1 MVAATLRS
9 DPTRAR
15 RLHGRAT
22 LAQAREPKKR
32 PTLWLRELDDGA
44 AYSSD
49 GVPSLPSSPVWA
61 HAEQLAPQPTP
72 QHGVAE
78 MRLFPSHTGPPS
90 VPPRAHPLSMEYA
103 DRLRHPCKQSMS
115 SFTMSAISSRRS
127 SHSHD
132 VADMN
137 VPDIEPCHQ
146 SYLLRDASV
155 SESGRILPADVLHV
169 GDRIGPGMHHDGEF
183 VHVAQSSEG
192 FSEQDLHPFLKC
204 LEVVKLLGRGSY
216 AVVYL
221 AREVGVDGGE
231 YALKCLSKRD
241 LSPDQLADQ
250 RLEATIHQLLPPHKN
265 IVTLHNTYETRDWLF
280 LVLEYCP
287 GKDMFYWLEE
297 ASESIGITSATHI
310 GGDSVDT
317 ASARCEDGHAAAF
330 EIASKLR
337 LSHLLL
343 ATPRLQLISHIFGQM
358 CDAVQ
363 FCHDHG
369 VSHRDI
375 KPENLIVQDQWQTDG
390 HDSVVV
396 KLTDFGLAT
405 TSEFSNEFNCGSN
418 PYMAFECRHDLASTY
433 DPKQADTWS
442 LGIVLL
448 NLLFLRSP
456 FSQPSAQHCASFLAF
471 SLRPVAFLMQAF
483 QGLTVEV
490 TRFLCEHVF
499 CNVTHGERR
508 RITPREFGQW
518 AQHLPQMLGCH
529 VPLAGA
535 SVTRPPA
542 QPLRSATFVCSS
554 DPAPVKPAPL
564 VSNRSH
570 PILPLG
576 HGSEHPSP
584 PPR

>member
-1 MVAATLRS
+1 MEHR
-9 DPTRAR
+9 D
-15 RLHGRAT
+15 
-22 LAQAREPKKR
+22 
-32 PTLWLRELDDGA
+32 
-44 AYSSD
+44 
-49 GVPSLPSSPVWA
+49 SP
-61 HAEQLAPQPTP
+61 
-72 QHGVAE
+72 
-78 MRLFPSHTGPPS
+78 
-90 VPPRAHPLSMEYA
+90 
-103 DRLRHPCKQSMS
+103 RHPHKKESMS
-115 SFTMSAISSRRS
+115 SFTMSAPLSRRLSISSIVTDANLS
-127 SHSHD
+127 D
-132 VADMN
+132 VESCTRN
-137 VPDIEPCHQ
+137 H
-146 SYLLRDASV
+146 LLRDTNLP
-155 SESGRILPADVLHV
+155 ESGHILLTNVLHV
-169 GDRIGPGMHHDGEF
+169 GDQIGPGMYHNGEI
-183 VHVAQSSEG
+183 VRVAQPSEG
-192 FSEQDLHPFLKC
+192 FSGQDVNPFLKC
-204 LEVVKLLGRGSY
+204 VKVVKLLGRGSY

-250 RLEATIHQLLPPHKN
+250 RLEATIHQLLPQHKN

-297 ASESIGITSATHI
+297 ASESIGITSTTHI
-310 GGDSVDT
+310 GGSSVDAT
-317 ASARCEDGHAAAF
+317 SALCENGQAAAF
-330 EIASKLR
+330 EMASKLR

-343 ATPRLQLISHIFGQM
+343 ATPRLQLISDIFGQM

-375 KPENLIVQDQWQTDG
+375 KPENLIVEERRQTDWG
-390 HDSVVV
+390 DTVVV

-405 TSEFSNEFNCGSN
+405 TKELSNEFNCGSN

-456 FSQPSAQHCASFLAF
+456 FSEPSAQHCASFSAF

-518 AQHLPQMLGCH
+518 AQFLPQMLGCH

-542 QPLRSATFVCSS
+542 QPHRSATFMCSPN
-554 DPAPVKPAPL
+554 PAPVKPAPL
-564 VSNRSH
+564 LSNRSY
-570 PILPLG
+570 PMLPFG
-576 HGSEHPSP
+576 YGAEHQPSP
-584 PPR
+584 LR

>member
-1 MVAATLRS
+1 
-9 DPTRAR
+9 
-15 RLHGRAT
+15 
-22 LAQAREPKKR
+22 
-32 PTLWLRELDDGA
+32 
-44 AYSSD
+44 
-49 GVPSLPSSPVWA
+49 
-61 HAEQLAPQPTP
+61 
-72 QHGVAE
+72 
-78 MRLFPSHTGPPS
+78 
-90 VPPRAHPLSMEYA
+90 MEYR
-103 DRLRHPCKQSMS
+103 DRPRHLCNMESMS
-115 SFTMSAISSRRS
+115 PFTMSVTSSSQRLSVS
-127 SHSHD
+127 SD
-132 VADMN
+132 VSDANLSD
-137 VPDIEPCHQ
+137 VESSTQ

-155 SESGRILPADVLHV
+155 TESGRIILADILHI
-169 GDRIGPGMHHDGEF
+169 GDQIGPGMYHDGEL
-183 VHVAQSSEG
+183 VRVAESSEG
-192 FSEQDLHPFLKC
+192 FSEQNVNPFLKC
-204 LEVVKLLGRGSY
+204 LEVVRLLGRGSY

-221 AREVGVDGGE
+221 VREVGVDGGE

-250 RLEATIHQLLPPHKN
+250 RLEATIHQLLPQHKN
-265 IVTLHNTYETRDWLF
+265 IVTLYNTYETRDWLF

-297 ASESIGITSATHI
+297 ASESIGLKSATHI
-310 GGDSVDT
+310 GGDMVDT
-317 ASARCEDGHAAAF
+317 ASSRCENGHAAAV
-330 EIASKLR
+330 EMASMLR
-337 LSHLLL
+337 LSRLLL
-343 ATPRLQLISHIFGQM
+343 ATPRLRLISHIFGQM

-375 KPENLIVQDQWQTDG
+375 KPENLIVEDRRQTDLD
-390 HDSVVV
+390 DSVVI

-405 TSEFSNEFNCGSN
+405 TKEWSDEFNCGSN

-456 FSQPSAQHCASFLAF
+456 FSQPSAQHCASFSAF
-471 SLRPVAFLMQAF
+471 SIRPVAFLMQAF

-518 AQHLPQMLGCH
+518 AQYLPQMLGCH

-535 SVTRPPA
+535 SVTYPPP
-542 QPLRSATFVCSS
+542 QPQRSATFACSS
-554 DPAPVKPAPL
+554 YPTPVKPAPL

-570 PILPLG
+570 SILPLG
-576 HGSEHPSP
+576 YGSDQQP
-584 PPR
+584 PALR